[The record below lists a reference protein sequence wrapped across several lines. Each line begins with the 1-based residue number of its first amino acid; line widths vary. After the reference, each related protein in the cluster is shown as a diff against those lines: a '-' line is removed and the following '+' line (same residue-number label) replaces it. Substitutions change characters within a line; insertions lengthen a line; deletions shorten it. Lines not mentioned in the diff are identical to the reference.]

1 MLRAILVLVFVS
13 GCASVPT
20 MREFENN
27 NCNNE
32 VKDVVTLVD
41 RAIPNTC
48 VEEAEIV
55 QLPTYQQLQ
64 D

>member
-1 MLRAILVLVFVS
+1 
-13 GCASVPT
+13 

-32 VKDVVTLVD
+32 VRDVVTLID
-41 RAIPNTC
+41 RAIPYTC

-55 QLPTYQQLQ
+55 QLPTYQQLL
-64 D
+64 DLPPAVNKPIVAV